1 VKTIVCILAVEMIAA
16 TAFTQGQVLF
26 ANRVANGWS
35 THIYGANPSSP
46 GQSQQGNG
54 SADIP
59 SGTTDWSGFPLLDGS
74 QGTFTAQLW
83 AAPGANQPENSL
95 VPVPT
100 TTTVLSGRSAGFLYP
115 TNVVVPNVPGGPGG
129 PAATFMVRVWDNMGG
144 TITSYAQAN
153 YRGES
158 PIFSIAG
165 PLPAAFVGLQSFNLA
180 YVPEPS
186 SWAFVALG
194 AALLVVR
201 HSFSTPDR
209 GLQRPV
215 PLATAQTPRRAEAA
229 GTQARGRGQA
239 KEEWTRSPKQHPPSS
254 RPLID
259 S

>member
-1 VKTIVCILAVEMIAA
+1 MRTGPTRIEATQKGRTCTTSPSKTKPGFTLVKTIVCILAVEMIAA

-115 TNVVVPNVPGGPGG
+115 
-129 PAATFMVRVWDNMGG
+129 
-144 TITSYAQAN
+144 
-153 YRGES
+153 
-158 PIFSIAG
+158 
-165 PLPAAFVGLQSFNLA
+165 
-180 YVPEPS
+180 
-186 SWAFVALG
+186 
-194 AALLVVR
+194 
-201 HSFSTPDR
+201 
-209 GLQRPV
+209 
-215 PLATAQTPRRAEAA
+215 
-229 GTQARGRGQA
+229 
-239 KEEWTRSPKQHPPSS
+239 
-254 RPLID
+254 
-259 S
+259 